1 MVPAPDSNATNDAVE
16 LSTIEETA
24 PTETEPMIYQ
34 PEDDPGSEA
43 EVPRRITRRL
53 YVSHFLSTWNSR
65 SFEFGAVL
73 FLATIFP
80 QTLLQLSVYA
90 LLRSASAIVLASSIG
105 YAVDQRPRL
114 PVVRL
119 SIVAARIAVLL
130 SCVGFW
136 ALSTFHVIPMW
147 TKPAII
153 SVLVLLSCIEKPCS
167 VLNLVAIERDWVVEI
182 AQHDERSLQSL
193 NASMRRIDLV
203 CKLGGPL
210 VIALID
216 GVSRNA
222 AIFLVL
228 ATNAVA
234 APIEYFAIAQVRRE
248 SEWLEWVLRVDKVYG
263 AVPQLQAPKI
273 QSASRSS
280 DQTVRISARQLL
292 APFRD
297 LKHYS
302 HHPAFLPSLSLSLL
316 YFTVLSMSGQQVAYL
331 VSAGYTSFA
340 IGLVRSVSTMF
351 ELSATWIAPLLM
363 HKIGATRAGMWFLSW
378 QVTWLGGA
386 VSFFWVEKKPIVAAS
401 GLVAGTILS
410 RIGLWGYDLC
420 AQFIIQQE
428 VQGPQRGSFSST
440 EATLQNLFELLS
452 YVTTIIW
459 SSPRQFR
466 YPVLLSTVAVYTAA
480 GLYAYFLR
488 QRRGHLVHL
497 SGCVK

>member
-1 MVPAPDSNATNDAVE
+1 MPGPDSNAAHNAVE
-16 LSTIEETA
+16 LSTIEEAA
-24 PTETEPMIYQ
+24 PTEVEAAMIYQ
-34 PEDDPGSEA
+34 PEDDPESEPD
-43 EVPRRITRRL
+43 VPPHITRRL
-53 YVSHFLSTWNSR
+53 YVSHSLSTWNSR

-80 QTLLQLSVYA
+80 ETLLQLSIYA

-114 PVVRL
+114 PVVRF
-119 SIVAARIAVLL
+119 SIVVARIAVLL

-136 ALSTFHVIPMW
+136 ALSTFH
-147 TKPAII
+147 AIATWAKLAI
-153 SVLVLLSCIEKPCS
+153 FSMLVLLSCVEKPCS
-167 VLNLVAIERDWVVEI
+167 ILNLVAIERDWVVEI

-193 NASMRRIDLV
+193 NARMRRIDLV

-216 GVSRNA
+216 GASRNA
-222 AIFLVL
+222 AIFLVF
-228 ATNAVA
+228 ATNAAA
-234 APIEYFAIAQVRRE
+234 APIEYFAIAQVY
-248 SEWLEWVLRVDKVYG
+248 DG
-263 AVPQLQAPKI
+263 VPQLQAPKI

-280 DQTVRISARQLL
+280 DHTVLISAKQLL

-297 LKHYS
+297 LKHYCQ
-302 HHPAFLPSLSLSLL
+302 HPAFLPSLSLSLL
-316 YFTVLSMSGQQVAYL
+316 YFTVLSMSGQQITYL

-363 HKIGATRAGMWFLSW
+363 RKIGATRAGMWFLSW
-378 QVTWLGGA
+378 QVTWLGAA
-386 VSFFWVEKKPIVAAS
+386 VSFFCVERKPIVAAS

-410 RIGLWGYDLC
+410 RMGLWGYDLC
-420 AQFIIQQE
+420 AQLIIQQE
-428 VQGPQRGSFSST
+428 VQGPHRGFFSST

-452 YVTTIIW
+452 YVTTIVW

-480 GLYAYFLR
+480 GLYAYSLR

>member
-1 MVPAPDSNATNDAVE
+1 MIPAPDSNAANDAVE

-24 PTETEPMIYQ
+24 PTEMEPMIYQ
-34 PEDDPGSEA
+34 PDDDPESEP
-43 EVPRRITRRL
+43 EVPRRIARRL

-90 LLRSASAIVLASSIG
+90 LLRSASAILLASSIG

-136 ALSTFHVIPMW
+136 ALSAYHTITVSA
-147 TKPAII
+147 KLAIF

-167 VLNLVAIERDWVVEI
+167 VLNLVAVERDWVVEI

-216 GVSRNA
+216 GASRNA
-222 AIFLVL
+222 AIFLIL

-234 APIEYFAIAQVRRE
+234 APIEYFAIAQ
-248 SEWLEWVLRVDKVYG
+248 VYG

-280 DQTVRISARQLL
+280 DQTVRVSAKQLL

-316 YFTVLSMSGQQVAYL
+316 YFTVLSMSGQQITYL

-340 IGLVRSVSTMF
+340 VGLVRSVSTMF

-363 HKIGATRAGMWFLSW
+363 HKIGANRAGMWFLSW
-378 QVTWLGGA
+378 QVAWLGGA

-452 YVTTIIW
+452 YVTTIVW
-459 SSPRQFR
+459 SSPRQFQ
-466 YPVLLSTVAVYTAA
+466 YPVLLSTVAVFTAA